1 MIQRQTRR
9 TRFLRRIRWF
19 FGVMLVLLISW
30 ITGFLVFAQLI
41 PDTVMAPT
49 IKTEAIVVLTG
60 GTLRLET
67 GIELLTKKQAK
78 KLFVSGVHRGVDVRQ
93 LLRVS
98 QRSPEAVECCIS
110 LGYDADDTQGNA
122 LETANW
128 LNQQNYKSLRLVT
141 ASYHMPR
148 SLLEFRAIMRG
159 IKIIPHPVFPKSFKA
174 KEWWL
179 WPGSAGLILDEYN
192 KYLFSIFRRPFLDL
206 VSQ

>member
-1 MIQRQTRR
+1 
-9 TRFLRRIRWF
+9 
-19 FGVMLVLLISW
+19 MLVLLISW
-30 ITGFLVFAQLI
+30 ITGFIVFAQLI

-110 LGYDADDTQGNA
+110 LGYDAD
-122 LETANW
+122 
-128 LNQQNYKSLRLVT
+128 
-141 ASYHMPR
+141 
-148 SLLEFRAIMRG
+148 
-159 IKIIPHPVFPKSFKA
+159 
-174 KEWWL
+174 
-179 WPGSAGLILDEYN
+179 
-192 KYLFSIFRRPFLDL
+192 
-206 VSQ
+206 